1 MHNEDLDIF
10 APETTLTV
18 SPKMT
23 RFDLENRILECW
35 NVTGDIDVVFE
46 GMLDS
51 DLSVDQTANMLL
63 GIKEL
68 YELKFQKLWNTFE
81 ELIKKGDL

>member
-35 NVTGDIDVVFE
+35 NVTGDIGIVSESMNDYHIPVE
-46 GMLDS
+46 
-51 DLSVDQTANMLL
+51 QTANTLL
-63 GIKEL
+63 GIQKL
-68 YELKFQKLWNTFE
+68 YELKFQKLWDTFE
-81 ELIKKGDL
+81 ELIRNGDL